1 MHEGALRCT
10 AAAVRRAAAAAARI
24 AAGDGAASYAH
35 SLVLPPYLSEEE
47 RFGKV
52 EASWGGMARRSD
64 DVLHARAPYASPA
77 IPQCNLTFTA

>member
-10 AAAVRRAAAAAARI
+10 AAAVRRAAAAARI

-35 SLVLPPYLSEEE
+35 SLVLPPYPSEDE

-64 DVLHARAPYASPA
+64 DVLHARAPVPHRPSPNA
-77 IPQCNLTFTA
+77 T